1 MLPESPLGLPQSGSQ
16 RTSSDKLCSI
26 ADTVLVVED
35 EGSIRSMIMGMLRG
49 AGFSVLGALDGMD
62 ALDLC
67 AVHLSP
73 IHLMITDLNM
83 PRMNGGELIRRI
95 AKLRPKMKFLCISGN
110 PTEAAVTPQVGV
122 LVKPFTLKT
131 SLDKAPVPLD
141 A

>member
-35 EGSIRSMIMGMLRG
+35 EGSVRSMIMGMLRG

-83 PRMNGGELIRRI
+83 PRMSGSELIRRI
-95 AKLRPKMKFLCISGN
+95 AKLHPKMKFLFISGD
-110 PTEAAVTPQVGV
+110 PTEAAVTPQVP
-122 LVKPFTLKT
+122 LLEKPFTP
-131 SLDKAPVPLD
+131 KAIFSKFL
-141 A
+141 